1 MIDLGINLA
10 LRELLVNFEVNKF
23 LNTLIQLIFAVT
35 TSPVPNCKIYFIGLV
50 IIPLVGFLKG
60 RFM

>member
-35 TSPVPNCKIYFIGLV
+35 TSPVPNCKIHFIGLV